1 MAKIAGNSGNGYQKS
16 ETGTVILIEAQV
28 HGGTG
33 AIEPVGRATSAVAEI
48 QFGTQP
54 VYGIGVYL
62 PYEYVFM
69 RYSGQLTIEGV
80 RMRKTFRAGN
90 MVSKGIVALGE
101 DVLSQGDTTIS
112 ISDKYTQETLAAYLH
127 CTPVSYNLTVREG
140 QLVTEQAVFNF
151 TNVKTTGG
159 TNFSGV
165 NTEGVRK

>member
-1 MAKIAGNSGNGYQKS
+1 
-16 ETGTVILIEAQV
+16 
-28 HGGTG
+28 
-33 AIEPVGRATSAVAEI
+33 
-48 QFGTQP
+48 
-54 VYGIGVYL
+54 
-62 PYEYVFM
+62 
-69 RYSGQLTIEGV
+69 
-80 RMRKTFRAGN
+80 

-101 DVLSQGDTTIS
+101 NVLSQGDTTIS

-165 NTEGVRK
+165 NTEGVH